1 MNITKK
7 YLLDRCRRKCLSCDN
22 AKKLVL
28 SHCTDTTCELFEIR
42 KYQIE
47 QSRQLTLFTYAGFKH
62 EVERILSE
70 ESKAFLKEMFFD
82 EIRKTIERI
91 MLENGAKLPE
101 GNALTSWW
109 SKMAY
114 LVLPKYGW
122 IKNHS
127 RKRRS
132 PMRGDSYQYIR
143 SAA

>member
-22 AKKLVL
+22 AKKLVW
-28 SHCTDTTCELFEIR
+28 SHCSDTTCELFEIR

-47 QSRQLTLFTYAGFKH
+47 QSRQLTLFTYAGFMA
-62 EVERILSE
+62 EVENILTE
-70 ESKAFLKEMFFD
+70 HSKAFLNEMYFD
-82 EIRKTIERI
+82 EIRKTIEFFLVER
-91 MLENGAKLPE
+91 GSKLPE

-109 SKMAY
+109 GKVST
-114 LVLPKYGW
+114 LILPKLGW
-122 IKNHS
+122 VKNHS